1 MNTDEYLIK
10 VKCFGGK
17 GLDLYYAGLGQLV
30 ASPFSQMDQW
40 FTVVFFKDRITF
52 CHAHLHPSPAG
63 VCIHVCECVC
73 ICVCVCVYVHG
84 CMFVLSV

>member
-40 FTVVFFKDRITF
+40 FTVASCFVFAPRFVMHICIR
-52 CHAHLHPSPAG
+52 HLYA
-63 VCIHVCECVC
+63 CVYMCASVYC
-73 ICVCVCVYVHG
+73 ICVYVCVYAH
-84 CMFVLSV
+84 

>member
-40 FTVVFFKDRITF
+40 FTVASCFVLGSHFVIHIYIHHLYAL
-52 CHAHLHPSPAG
+52 CVHACA
-63 VCIHVCECVC
+63 VHVCVHARMCVL
-73 ICVCVCVYVHG
+73 CV
-84 CMFVLSV
+84 